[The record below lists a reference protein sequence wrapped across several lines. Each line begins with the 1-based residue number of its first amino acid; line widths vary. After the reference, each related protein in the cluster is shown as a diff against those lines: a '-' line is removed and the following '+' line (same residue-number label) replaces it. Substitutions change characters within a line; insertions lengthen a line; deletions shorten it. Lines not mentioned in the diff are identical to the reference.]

1 MHDESGNRCF
11 TERPE
16 CFETSLTTDKHVLLP
31 AVGSHARGDSNW
43 LLQANGFD
51 VLNDLAEYLSVPFSW
66 IQYFD
71 PIDWDHANL
80 AWLPLFAHAALRSFE
95 RAAMP

>member
-11 TERPE
+11 TEGPE
-16 CFETSLTTDKHVLLP
+16 CFETSLTADKHVLFP
-31 AVGSHARGDSNW
+31 TICSHARGDSNW

-66 IQYFD
+66 IQDFD

-80 AWLPLFAHAALRSFE
+80 AWLSHFAHAALLSFE

>member
-1 MHDESGNRCF
+1 MHDESRNRRF

-16 CFETSLTTDKHVLLP
+16 SLEASLTTDKYVLL
-31 AVGSHARGDSNW
+31 AAICSHTRGDSNR

-51 VLNDLAEYLSVPFSW
+51 VLNDLAEYLSVALTW
-66 IQYFD
+66 IQDFD
-71 PIDWDHANL
+71 PIDWNHANL
-80 AWLPLFAHAALRSFE
+80 AWLSLLAHAALLSFE